1 MTELADIFDELGLTQ
16 YLDSFLEQGFD
27 TWDTILDITEPDFDV
42 LGVKLGH
49 RRKLQRKIAATRGI
63 SSAQALASPK
73 RSTPSLE
80 DKQSDDT
87 KGAATPRSD
96 GKDGGASTQ
105 PSGKRKYR
113 RHPKADENAPERPP
127 SAYVIFSN
135 KMREDLK
142 GRPLSFTEIAKLVG
156 ENWQNLTPSEKEP
169 YEQQAFTAKE
179 KYTVE
184 LSEYRQT
191 ESYRTYSEYLMEFK
205 AKQLQLQESNQEG
218 RVMSRTGLG
227 GPKLTIAAALNEN
240 SKRPKL
246 ENLNTGSNNTN
257 KSSAASSLSREAS
270 LDSRTRVSSLG
281 PIPGPWF
288 PPEQPLQA
296 PQPPSTKAPT
306 SSSPGGPNTA
316 LPGYRDTVINPNL
329 QTLAWRDHTRAPEL
343 PIHGYINS
351 NNSNNNNNNRQ
362 VEPKVGILNPPETP
376 LSFAQPFHNQ
386 PRASLSSVSAFSPPS
401 LTSDASTPSTQ
412 QSTSSSTAADPRQST
427 YFAPRIPL
435 DPARERP
442 SFPMHPVFHG
452 SSSSKPQPQP
462 PHFDTQLPP
471 IRHPSLSPQ
480 LPSSIS
486 SYNSQSGILA
496 MDYASINQASQRSGY
511 LSPTRAPH
519 RPQPLPLQ
527 LRHPLPHPASPE
539 DDNAPLDPVSA
550 LLRAGEIGEGQ
561 GDEQMGQM
569 QMQR

>member
-16 YLDSFLEQGFD
+16 YLDSFLDQGFD
-27 TWDTILDITEPDFDV
+27 TWETILDITEPDFDV

-63 SSAQALASPK
+63 SNAQALASPK

-80 DKQSDDT
+80 DKQTEDT
-87 KGAATPRSD
+87 KGATPRSD
-96 GKDGGASTQ
+96 GKDAGVSTQ

-113 RHPKADENAPERPP
+113 RHPKPDENAPERPP

-156 ENWQNLTPSEKEP
+156 ENWQNLTPTEKEP

-205 AKQLQLQESNQEG
+205 AKQLQLQESNQE
-218 RVMSRTGLG
+218 
-227 GPKLTIAAALNEN
+227 ALNEN

-246 ENLNTGSNNTN
+246 ENQNNTGSTSTT

-270 LDSRTRVSSLG
+270 LDSRTRVPSLG
-281 PIPGPWF
+281 PIPGSWF
-288 PPEQPLQA
+288 PPEPGLQA
-296 PQPPSTKAPT
+296 PPLPPSTKAQPS
-306 SSSPGGPNTA
+306 SSSPGGPSSA

-329 QTLAWRDHTRAPEL
+329 QTLAWRDHTRAPDL
-343 PIHGYINS
+343 PIHGYA
-351 NNSNNNNNNRQ
+351 NNNNNSRQ
-362 VEPKVGILNPPETP
+362 VEPKLSQSGILNAPEKP
-376 LSFAQPFHNQ
+376 GSFSQPFHNQ
-386 PRASLSSVSAFSPPS
+386 QQQQQQRPSLSLISPFSPPS
-401 LTSDASTPSTQ
+401 LTSESTVSTQ

-452 SSSSKPQPQP
+452 SSSAAKHTAHAQAQA
-462 PHFDTQLPP
+462 HFDNTQLPP

-480 LPSSIS
+480 LQGSI

-496 MDYASINQASQRSGY
+496 MDYASINQASQRTGY
-511 LSPTRAPH
+511 LSPTRPQH

-527 LRHPLPHPASPE
+527 LRHPHPHPTSPPE

-550 LLRAGEIGEGQ
+550 LIRAGEIVSSQ
-561 GDEQMGQM
+561 GRQQQQMRDEQAQM
-569 QMQR
+569 QLQR

>member
-16 YLDSFLEQGFD
+16 YLERFLDQGFD

-87 KGAATPRSD
+87 RGAATPRSD

-205 AKQLQLQESNQEG
+205 AKQLQLQESSQE
-218 RVMSRTGLG
+218 
-227 GPKLTIAAALNEN
+227 ALNEN

-296 PQPPSTKAPT
+296 PQPPSTKPPT

-329 QTLAWRDHTRAPEL
+329 QTLTWRDHTRAPEL
-343 PIHGYINS
+343 PIHGYNNS
-351 NNSNNNNNNRQ
+351 NNSNNNNRQ
-362 VEPKVGILNPPETP
+362 VEPKVNQSGILNAPETP

-386 PRASLSSVSAFSPPS
+386 PRASLSSISAFSPPS

-435 DPARERP
+435 DPAP
-442 SFPMHPVFHG
+442 AAA
-452 SSSSKPQPQP
+452 
-462 PHFDTQLPP
+462 T
-471 IRHPSLSPQ
+471 
-480 LPSSIS
+480 
-486 SYNSQSGILA
+486 
-496 MDYASINQASQRSGY
+496 
-511 LSPTRAPH
+511 
-519 RPQPLPLQ
+519 
-527 LRHPLPHPASPE
+527 LRHPAPPHPTPLALTPAPIIHLLLQLPVRHPRHGLRVHQPGQPAQRVPLPDARAASPAASAAAAATP
-539 DDNAPLDPVSA
+539 APAPGG
-550 LLRAGEIGEGQ
+550 AGG
-561 GDEQMGQM
+561 
-569 QMQR
+569 R

>member
-16 YLDSFLEQGFD
+16 YLDSFLDQGFD

-63 SSAQALASPK
+63 SNAQALASPK

-80 DKQSDDT
+80 DKQSEDN
-87 KGAATPRSD
+87 KGATPRSD

-113 RHPKADENAPERPP
+113 RHPKPDENAPERPP

-156 ENWQNLTPSEKEP
+156 ENWQNLSPSEKDP
-169 YEQQAFTAKE
+169 YERQAFAAKE

-205 AKQLQLQESNQEG
+205 AKQLQLQESNQDG
-218 RVMSRTGLG
+218 RVISRTGLQ
-227 GPKLTIAAALNEN
+227 GPKLTMTALNEN
-240 SKRPKL
+240 SKRPKI
-246 ENLNTGSNNTN
+246 ENPNTSSASTTT
-257 KSSAASSLSREAS
+257 KSSTASSLSREAS
-270 LDSRTRVSSLG
+270 LDSRTRVPSLG

-288 PPEQPLQA
+288 PSEPAHTQA
-296 PQPPSTKAPT
+296 PLPPSSKAQT
-306 SSSPGGPNTA
+306 SPGGPSTS

-343 PIHGYINS
+343 PIHGYS
-351 NNSNNNNNNRQ
+351 RQ
-362 VEPKVGILNPPETP
+362 VEPKLNQSGILNAPETP
-376 LSFAQPFHNQ
+376 TSFTQAFHNQ
-386 PRASLSSVSAFSPPS
+386 PRASLSSISAFSPPS
-401 LTSDASTPSTQ
+401 LTSESTVSTQ

-435 DPARERP
+435 DPSRDRP

-452 SSSSKPQPQP
+452 SNSKAPT
-462 PHFDTQLPP
+462 HFDTQLPP

-480 LPSSIS
+480 LPVSV
-486 SYNSQSGILA
+486 SYNSQSGEPRRHPTL
-496 MDYASINQASQRSGY
+496 YHPETNVTRHPRHGLLVHQPSQPAQR
-511 LSPTRAPH
+511 L
-519 RPQPLPLQ
+519 PLPNASAA
-527 LRHPLPHPASPE
+527 PTATAPAAAAPPAPKLP
-539 DDNAPLDPVSA
+539 
-550 LLRAGEIGEGQ
+550 R
-561 GDEQMGQM
+561 
-569 QMQR
+569 RR